1 MASWLLFY
9 FIGCLPVVFAV
20 SCIAFKKRLSHQMGR
35 HATVRLTL
43 AAGLLWPLLAVAGV
57 QVVALLILKTAL
69 GSVRSLGSSAVGLVE
84 TPEVSSLTPAVAS
97 PVAAAA

>member
-9 FIGCLPVVFAV
+9 FIGCVPVVLAV
-20 SCIAFKKRLSHQMGR
+20 SCIAFTKRMSHQMGR
-35 HATVRLTL
+35 HATVLL
-43 AAGLLWPLLAVAGV
+43 SFAAGLLWPLLAIAGV

-69 GSVRSLGSSAVGLVE
+69 GSVRSLGSSAVGRVE
-84 TPEVSSLTPAVAS
+84 TSAVANLTPAVAS

>member
-1 MASWLLFY
+1 MS
-9 FIGCLPVVFAV
+9 AV
-20 SCIAFKKRLSHQMGR
+20 SWVAFTKRSSHQMGR
-35 HATVRLTL
+35 DATLRLSF

-69 GSVRSLGSSAVGLVE
+69 GSVRSLGSSTAEVPAVA
-84 TPEVSSLTPAVAS
+84 SLTPA

>member
-9 FIGCLPVVFAV
+9 FVGCLPVMFAV
-20 SCIAFKKRLSHQMGR
+20 SCIAVTKRAEHQMGR
-35 HATVRLTL
+35 HAIARLSF

-57 QVVALLILKTAL
+57 QALGLLILKTAL
-69 GSVRSLGSSAVGLVE
+69 GLVRVGASAAKRAEAPAVA
-84 TPEVSSLTPAVAS
+84 TLTPAVVS

>member
-1 MASWLLFY
+1 MASWLLLY
-9 FIGCLPVVFAV
+9 CVGCVPAMFAV
-20 SCIAFKKRLSHQMGR
+20 GFVAFTKRASHQMGR
-35 HATVRLTL
+35 DATVRLSL

-69 GSVRSLGSSAVGLVE
+69 GSVRSLGSGTAERVEAPAVA
-84 TPEVSSLTPAVAS
+84 SLTPA